1 MRHDTDIQRAPAG
14 HKNWGDKGE
23 GGDSPDRRHNYDREP
38 GSGSGSSRDN
48 RLELQR
54 GNSIIG
60 IVLPKCQASAQA
72 PAAWPVC
79 VIMIDLEIFTV
90 RKHD

>member
-14 HKNWGDKGE
+14 HLNSGDKG
-23 GGDSPDRRHNYDREP
+23 GGGDRRHNYDREP
-38 GSGSGSSRDN
+38 GTGSGSNKDN

-60 IVLPKCQASAQA
+60 IVLPKCHASAQA

-79 VIMIDLEIFTV
+79 VIMIDLEIFTQ
-90 RKHD
+90 KT

>member
-1 MRHDTDIQRAPAG
+1 MRHDTDTSAVTAG
-14 HKNWGDKGE
+14 HKNWGDMR
-23 GGDSPDRRHNYDREP
+23 GDSSDRRQDHDREP
-38 GSGSGSSRDN
+38 APASSRDN

-60 IVLPKCQASAQA
+60 IVLPKCHASAQA

-79 VIMIDLEIFTV
+79 VIMIDLEIFTQ
-90 RKHD
+90 KT